1 QWKRPRLLPEHR
13 GIPDDWPGYRLDLLA
28 CLLHCSR
35 DLDCVWTRHGVSMTG
50 KYGRLVRDIVVDLD
64 DHDVVMLC
72 VLKGGHQFCP
82 DLVEAIP
89 TLTCSSTRF
98 LLVRVVFVQLKSFL
112 AIVDTGKT
120 RKALLAHVWAFGSE
134 MIRVAGLLVKRR
146 SYDSGCL
153 LDYVGFEIPNRFV
166 VGYAFD
172 YNEYFRDLGGSVLP
186 PGSSV
191 NNDVKPFYRVS
202 MLFIATN

>member
-1 QWKRPRLLPEHR
+1 ALNTDYP
-13 GIPDDWPGYRLDLLA
+13 IPDDWPGYRLDLLA

-112 AIVDTGKT
+112 NDHSTQDLQIIRAIVDTGKT

-134 MIRVAGLLVKRR
+134 MIRVAGL
-146 SYDSGCL
+146 STPD
-153 LDYVGFEIPNRFV
+153 VGFEIPNRFV